1 MPKHRVEFV
10 MPDGTCS
17 AVEVGEEEYIL
28 SAALNAGIKLPYRC
42 RQGWDI
48 VCAGRVAS
56 GEWDN
61 SGAQR
66 YFPDDQE
73 QGWIL
78 LCTAVAKSDLVI
90 ETHCAKAMRD
100 DRSQR
105 GRPAPRGV

>member
-1 MPKHRVEFV
+1 ML
-10 MPDGTCS
+10 DGTHPS
-17 AVEVGEEEYIL
+17 LEVSEEEYIL
-28 SAALNAGIKLPYRC
+28 NAALGKGIELPHRC

-48 VCAGRVAS
+48 VCAGRVVS

>member
-1 MPKHRVEFV
+1 MPGGAR
-10 MPDGTCS
+10 PS
-17 AVEVGEEEYIL
+17 LEVSEEEYIL
-28 SAALNAGIKLPYRC
+28 SAALRAGIKLPHRC

-48 VCAGRVAS
+48 VCAGWVIS

-73 QGWIL
+73 RGWIL
-78 LCTAVAKSDLVI
+78 VCTATAKSDLVI
-90 ETHCAKAMRD
+90 QTHCAKAMRD
-100 DRSQR
+100 DRYQR